1 MTSKGPS
8 STTCDCCPT
17 VVGVSLRK
25 MKARSFGPSSIV
37 VIRVSEGYT
46 GSVYLTLMKFYLI
59 ERQAAACSYT
69 IGCGIRVKEL
79 RATDLKSAMEEAAL
93 IIDTAWDKRNEW
105 AIDSAELL
113 AVSESINLKEFLD
126 MKQAEK
132 LKEEE
137 PEAEADTREA
147 EEAEFER
154 LKKKLGKK

>member
-1 MTSKGPS
+1 
-8 STTCDCCPT
+8 
-17 VVGVSLRK
+17 
-25 MKARSFGPSSIV
+25 
-37 VIRVSEGYT
+37 
-46 GSVYLTLMKFYLI
+46 MKFYLI